1 MARTI
6 LCNVFTTNMLSW
18 NDGER
23 TFRFAPLSLA
33 DAREILVTNGFEQAV
48 GHPATCT
55 VLSARLGL
63 DIQPERANVRLT
75 GGELLIVA
83 NVVIPRLNEGQ
94 VLTQAQVEECP
105 IVFWMIE
112 EK

>member
-18 NDGER
+18 ADGER
-23 TFRFAPLSLA
+23 SFRFTPLSLVE
-33 DAREILVTNGFEQAV
+33 ARDILLGNGFEQAV

-75 GGELLIVA
+75 GDELLIIA
-83 NVVIPRLNEGQ
+83 NVVTPRLNEGQ
-94 VLTQAQVEECP
+94 VLSREQIEECP
-105 IVFWMIE
+105 IVFWLVE